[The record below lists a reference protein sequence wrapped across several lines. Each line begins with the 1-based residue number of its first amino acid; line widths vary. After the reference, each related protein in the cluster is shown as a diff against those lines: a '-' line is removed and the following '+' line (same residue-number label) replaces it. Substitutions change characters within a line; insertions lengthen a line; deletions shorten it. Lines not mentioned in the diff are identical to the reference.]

1 MFPEK
6 PYTCVDLA
14 DDLDLLISRIRQMDE
29 SRLDLLLHRL
39 KRVETDSFIKLV
51 QSLERFSGEENPPA
65 PAALPQ
71 SEEES
76 EAAAR
81 PSPQELADDLELL
94 SGRIRDMG
102 DSRLGF
108 LLYHTSEMAS
118 DFAKQV
124 DVLKDISKDPSPESL
139 RIQARVEEMSED
151 AKRPHDWPEVAEP
164 VFEIEVDIVEPERE
178 GDFGDLVL
186 RVGEQVLYR
195 RATWY
200 EGTDHLFLV
209 CNDMREAYKGRIRNY
224 RLTNA
229 ASNCLWG
236 DDYQAPGKVRKAFR
250 KIMRDFQKAREREN
264 ARNKG
269 E

>member
-6 PYTCVDLA
+6 PYTCEDLA
-14 DDLDLLISRIRQMDE
+14 DDVDLLVSRIRQMDE
-29 SRLDLLLHRL
+29 SRLELLLYRL
-39 KRVETDSFIKLV
+39 RRLDSDDFIKQV
-51 QSLERFSGEENPPA
+51 QSLNRFSMEESPPA

-71 SEEES
+71 AEEES
-76 EAAAR
+76 EVIAP
-81 PSPQELADDLELL
+81 PSPQELADDLVLL
-94 SGRIRDMG
+94 SGRFRRMG

-118 DFAKQV
+118 DFVKQV

-139 RIQARVEEMSED
+139 RIKARVEEMSED
-151 AKRPHDWPEVAEP
+151 AKRPHDWPEVEEP
-164 VFEIEVDIVEPERE
+164 IFEIEVDVVPPMLE
-178 GDFGDLVL
+178 GDFADLLL

-200 EGTDHLFLV
+200 ESTDHLFLV
-209 CNDMREAYKGRIRNY
+209 CNDLRDAYKGRIRSY

-229 ASNCLWG
+229 ATNNFYG
-236 DDYQAPGKVRKAFR
+236 DDYRAPGKVRKAFR
-250 KIMRDFQKAREREN
+250 KIMRDFQQAREREN
-264 ARNKG
+264 ALKKG